1 MATLGETRD
10 EVIRIVLA
18 IDREFMDAVATQDAE
33 RVAALYT
40 EDARFMMP
48 GWPPIVGR
56 SEILNFFK
64 AALQGVINRVLLD
77 TTEIEVSGD
86 LAFGTG
92 GIRGTMGAGTNR
104 MNQFTVQGYVWACA
118 VFA

>member
-1 MATLGETRD
+1 
-10 EVIRIVLA
+10 
-18 IDREFMDAVATQDAE
+18 MDAVATQDAE

-92 GIRGTMGAGTNR
+92 GNRISLSPPGEVPREEMGKYV
-104 MNQFTVQGYVWACA
+104 TVYRRIPSDGWKIVVDSYSNNE
-118 VFA
+118 